1 MNKRYKL
8 SMLLLISLLMGAGIP
23 NFFAGLI
30 GDNVKDYCDMTLEE
44 QKEMMKSVNLYTGT
58 HEVVVV
64 CGEKLAQAEPV
75 QQVKRSH
82 RIAR

>member
-1 MNKRYKL
+1 MKQRYKL

-30 GDNVKDYCDMTLEE
+30 GDNVKNYCGMTPEE
-44 QKEMMKSVNLYTGT
+44 QQEMLKSVNLYTGT
-58 HEVVVV
+58 HEVLVV

-75 QQVKRSH
+75 QQAKRNH